1 MIFFQE
7 SCIIITAWSAE
18 YCFSQG
24 PQSGK
29 MGSQFDIQIINS
41 NVKEK
46 LIYSSDDFER

>member
-7 SCIIITAWSAE
+7 SRIIITARSAE
-18 YCFSQG
+18 YCCQG